1 MAAFA
6 YLKYSDSLVTSA
18 TVQAKDPD
26 GAHDDYTV
34 DANYPLANL
43 KATPVQRPTK
53 IEIPAGSVTAINI
66 QIDFGA
72 SADFDATPTDSIA
85 ANTKTLAVPMIDD
98 FFIIY
103 SRCSR

>member
-1 MAAFA
+1 MEGCVQFVCNNIMAAFA

-34 DANYPLANL
+34 DTNFPLANL
-43 KATPVQRPTK
+43 KTTPVQRPCK
-53 IEIPAGSVTAINI
+53 IEIPDSSVTAINI

-72 SADFDATPTDSIA
+72 ASNFNAVVIA
-85 ANTKTLAVPMIDD
+85 GHNYPALPQ
-98 FFIIY
+98 
-103 SRCSR
+103 